1 MGHTFTFAS
10 PLSTTDGWADYEV
23 YAEENGTGILAG
35 SIYERNKLLGDLYG
49 CNIAV
54 EDVENGT
61 LQDDFYTN
69 QNRIDILLTRFN
81 VQTKANGQYYN
92 FYDLDIDLSKPWWD
106 QGFIDDVTVNGQLYA
121 MLGASSLTSFDA
133 TWVMYFNKTVKELNE
148 DLRNVDFYQLVYDN
162 EWTLDKF
169 YELVKMAKVEDG
181 DREMML
187 GTDDIFGLVTSSFGI
202 RNLYFGAGQSYVTKT
217 DDKYGTTEFSHAFDG
232 AAVEATNKIIDIYS
246 SDSTAITDYVKVEN
260 QMRSNMTLFSH
271 EVLRKAAYY
280 AGDKGYVTDS
290 ISFGILPFPKLSSE
304 QTEYKHNVDN
314 HFIYMCVPKTCSD
327 LTRISDFLEVYAY
340 HSYYT
345 VYEDYLD
352 LYKYKYTT
360 DTDSAYMVD
369 VILGS
374 RSFDLAYQFNWAG
387 VDGEYISGVEDG
399 NNFVSELGG
408 SFGTAIVQAANK
420 YRDNLPG
427 NK

>member
-1 MGHTFTFAS
+1 
-10 PLSTTDGWADYEV
+10 
-23 YAEENGTGILAG
+23 
-35 SIYERNKLLGDLYG
+35 
-49 CNIAV
+49 
-54 EDVENGT
+54 
-61 LQDDFYTN
+61 
-69 QNRIDILLTRFN
+69 
-81 VQTKANGQYYN
+81 
-92 FYDLDIDLSKPWWD
+92 
-106 QGFIDDVTVNGQLYA
+106 
-121 MLGASSLTSFDA
+121 
-133 TWVMYFNKTVKELNE
+133 
-148 DLRNVDFYQLVYDN
+148 
-162 EWTLDKF
+162 
-169 YELVKMAKVEDG
+169 MAKVEDG

-387 VDGEYISGVEDG
+387 VDGEYISGVKDG
-399 NNFVSELGG
+399 NNLVSELGG
-408 SFGTAIVQAANK
+408 SFGMAIVQAANK